1 EMIEEMLDE
10 PQRAQAAALLAAER
24 AGRSANTGRQ
34 LLVNARDRYQPYL
47 EMEAGFEPPF
57 PDAKKFAEWQLN
69 VSALNERAARA
80 KAPNAT
86 DDDRRAALA
95 ALLERARL
103 FRDAGKPGLF
113 TFAMWDYARALKLD
127 PTNAE
132 ALEAIEDGARRLA
145 RAREKFEALLDAED
159 KSALSELLQKERE
172 NTIKETEVGQLD
184 RLRKAAAQRYGE
196 RMEAEVES
204 GKMPA
209 ERYEALQDAR
219 HKVAGDQREVLLNTW
234 FKNMAENGVAINEN
248 ESCKAVKKATDGDY
262 FNVETVKAGEK
273 VNYTARRVILAIG
286 TAGTPMKLKVPGEA
300 IKVKLPDGTEEDR
313 QVQVTRDGKVEDKVK
328 YKLNDPEAYKSKKII
343 VVGAGNSAIEGA

>member
-1 EMIEEMLDE
+1 
-10 PQRAQAAALLAAER
+10 
-24 AGRSANTGRQ
+24 
-34 LLVNARDRYQPYL
+34 
-47 EMEAGFEPPF
+47 
-57 PDAKKFAEWQLN
+57 
-69 VSALNERAARA
+69 
-80 KAPNAT
+80 
-86 DDDRRAALA
+86 
-95 ALLERARL
+95 
-103 FRDAGKPGLF
+103 
-113 TFAMWDYARALKLD
+113 
-127 PTNAE
+127 
-132 ALEAIEDGARRLA
+132 
-145 RAREKFEALLDAED
+145 
-159 KSALSELLQKERE
+159 
-172 NTIKETEVGQLD
+172 
-184 RLRKAAAQRYGE
+184 
-196 RMEAEVES
+196 MEAEVES

-300 IKVKLPDGTEEDR
+300 LKVKLPDGTEEDR

-343 VVGAGNSAIEGA
+343 VVGAGNSAMVRCCNSSWT